1 MKVEYTRTAK
11 CSYMIVQEADY
22 EFEPYELQMV
32 LYNHIPGLLA
42 LQVIV
47 TDGQVEYWYDVTGLQ
62 SLSRMFSV
70 EPVGYIKLQML
81 LQGICK
87 LKRHLDAYMISDASI
102 DFSAEMIYLD
112 RTGQQVYFCY
122 IPGYEQTDGSCI
134 RGFVEGLLQHLD
146 HTDPRAV
153 KLGYRIY
160 EQCSQSGF
168 TIEDC
173 EQCIR
178 EAEDELFLLSELEY
192 EKKSEPEN
200 EMEFIEQETVTAAE
214 ASGKQKKRFSF
225 GGVRS
230 IARAGSG
237 SGRRK
242 KSVDYAEA
250 FEQEKRLD
258 YVAEKSADWNP
269 TVYFSEETQQTTW
282 ILAYRGDG
290 LEQDLVLDDFP
301 FLIGKDPKRVDG
313 ILQADTVSRVHARI
327 LEKEGE
333 LLVEDYNST
342 NGTYLNGKLLSM
354 NTPVKLKAGDRL
366 VFATEEYILVDRKT
380 VKC

>member
-1 MKVEYTRTAK
+1 MKVEYKRTAK

-32 LYNHIPGLLA
+32 LYNRIPGLLE

-47 TDGQVEYWYDVTGLQ
+47 ADGQVEYWYDVTGVQ
-62 SLSRMFSV
+62 SLSQIFSV
-70 EPVGYIKLQML
+70 EQIDYIKLQML

-87 LKRHLDAYMISDASI
+87 LKRHLDAYMISDASV
-102 DFSAEMIYLD
+102 DFSPEMIYLD
-112 RTGQQVYFCY
+112 RSGQQVHFCY
-122 IPGYEQTDGSCI
+122 IPGYEQTDDSCI
-134 RGFVEGLLQHLD
+134 RGFIEELLQHLN

-173 EQCIR
+173 ERCIR
-178 EAEDELFLLSELEY
+178 EAEDELLISPELEY
-192 EKKSEPEN
+192 AKKCEPEN
-200 EMEFIEQETVTAAE
+200 EPGMTAEETVKE
-214 ASGKQKKRFSF
+214 PPRQKKRFSF
-225 GGVRS
+225 GNM
-230 IARAGSG
+230 RAMPHAG

-242 KSVDYAEA
+242 KAVDYAEA

-258 YVAEKSADWNP
+258 YVAEKAADWKP
-269 TVYFSEETQQTTW
+269 TVYFSEEEQQRTW

-290 LEQDLVLDDFP
+290 LEQDLILDSFP
-301 FLIGKDPKRVDG
+301 FLIGKDPKRADG
-313 ILQADTVSRVHARI
+313 ILQADTVSRIHARI
-327 LEKEGE
+327 LEREGE

-354 NTPVKLKAGDRL
+354 NTPAKLKEGDRL

-380 VKC
+380 AKC